1 MAGGKGEHGG
11 GMRACVCVC
20 SGCMSQQVYDA
31 GMS

>member
-20 SGCMSQQVYDA
+20 AA
-31 GMS
+31 GVCRSRYVTQE

>member
-20 SGCMSQQVYDA
+20 VQRVYVAA
-31 GMS
+31 GM